1 MNIGILALQGAFAAH
16 RRVLVGLG
24 ASVTLVRTPV
34 DLSSIDGLVIPGGES
49 TTMSMLLDSSGL
61 RHPLSDRIKSG
72 LPVFGTCAGLI
83 VLAKEIVDGRS
94 DQLPLDAIDVRARRN
109 GYGRQIDSFET
120 SLEII
125 DGLNEYHMNGV
136 FIRAPRVESTTAN
149 VEILAE
155 VDGDPVLI
163 RERNVLA
170 ATFHPELG
178 DSPCVHEMFLKM
190 VAMSCDGT
198 AQFEQVR
205 S

>member
-16 RRVLVGLG
+16 RRVLADLG
-24 ASVTLVRTPV
+24 SSVSLVRTPA
-34 DLSSIDGLVIPGGES
+34 DLSLIDGLVIPGGES

-61 RHPLSDRIKSG
+61 RQPLSDRIASG

-83 VLAKEIVDGRS
+83 ILAHEIVDGRS
-94 DQLPLDAIDVRARRN
+94 DQQPLGAIDVKARRN

-120 SLEII
+120 KLQIF
-125 DGLNEYHMNGV
+125 DGSMEYEMNGV
-136 FIRAPRVESTTAN
+136 FIRAPRVDSAATT
-149 VEILAE
+149 VEILAR

-163 RERNVLA
+163 RDRNVLA

-178 DSPCVHEMFLKM
+178 DSRCVHEMFLKM
-190 VAMSCDGT
+190 VAKSSDMT
-198 AQFEQVR
+198 TRLEQVR